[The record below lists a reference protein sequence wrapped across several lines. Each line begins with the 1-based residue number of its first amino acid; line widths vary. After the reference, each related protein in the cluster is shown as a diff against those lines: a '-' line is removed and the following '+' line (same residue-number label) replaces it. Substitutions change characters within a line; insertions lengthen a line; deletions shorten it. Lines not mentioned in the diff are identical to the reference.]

1 MPSSTGKK
9 STSADHRTFKRV
21 SGRSP
26 RRNVTN
32 GPEGPF
38 VTADVLPGVILP
50 GSVGSIGICA
60 PLGPAVPALTVGP
73 VGTKY
78 RENMQTISVPSVPNP
93 AGTVPEISSESLEAQ
108 DGARAPSKKLG
119 VQERQY
125 SVADMRKMMRLH
137 LTGQARSAR
146 LAAEQ
151 VGIPTATTALKRFL
165 GVVYD
170 KTELVRAYFAF
181 KSVENSYCRRYSTQR

>member
-1 MPSSTGKK
+1 M
-9 STSADHRTFKRV
+9 
-21 SGRSP
+21 
-26 RRNVTN
+26 
-32 GPEGPF
+32 
-38 VTADVLPGVILP
+38 TADVLPGVILP

-73 VGTKY
+73 VSTKY
-78 RENMQTISVPSVPNP
+78 QKNMQPISVPSVPYP
-93 AGTVPEISSESLEAQ
+93 AGTVPIVSSESLEAQ
-108 DGARAPSKKLG
+108 NGARAPSKKLG

-125 SVADMRKMMRLH
+125 SVADMRQMMRLH

-165 GVVYD
+165 GVVYG

>member
-1 MPSSTGKK
+1 MPSSTGEK
-9 STSADHRTFKRV
+9 STS
-21 SGRSP
+21 
-26 RRNVTN
+26 RRPPNLQA
-32 GPEGPF
+32 G
-38 VTADVLPGVILP
+38 
-50 GSVGSIGICA
+50 
-60 PLGPAVPALTVGP
+60 VGP
-73 VGTKY
+73 KSTSERHERPRGAVGDGRRAARRDPARFGRVDRYLRASWTCCASSDSWSSWY
-78 RENMQTISVPSVPNP
+78 QTPENMQTISVPGVPNP
-93 AGTVPEISSESLEAQ
+93 AGTVPKASSESLEAQ

-125 SVADMRKMMRLH
+125 SVADMRQMMRLH